1 MANLDWLEW
10 NCIPDSLNFKV
21 TQHGSFP
28 SCIEKVELS
37 RGSDL
42 KLLALGK
49 GNGYL
54 GFSED
59 YHRIKK
65 LRLGEVLPYLE
76 DTLGTTEFGELVRL
90 KGVSIPSSDSNP
102 LEQKVFINAEVNEA
116 EVIINCEAPI
126 TTHVEWIVNFSLK
139 PYTFS
144 RVTTREQYDT
154 FTIQRSNRD
163 KIERNS
169 SRKEDMSSDHFCC
182 NCTVEGKNW
191 SLVVGKV
198 TEKVSDPK
206 TLPGFIEFSD
216 INNCLPSENTK
227 QIILASLSFTIGR
240 QVVSAGSTSLAEGG
254 DRVSYTVKKVSLLGQ
269 ENTYKQ
275 GSMPPTPLDYTL
287 QKSYVDENKV
297 SSIVNAVAAKMKDL
311 NMEYPLFLL
320 WLGQVSPL
328 DVRAA
333 HLGAAIESLRDSY
346 CNLETTLLPK
356 NVWKTEIKQ
365 PLLDT
370 FDAVTA
376 NGSGACIRFFAFSIL
391 MEAGLYRLASLL
403 LQDYPAN
410 LDEAIKKCAAINIL
424 RKKLDNLNDKS
435 SNMKYDDF
443 FDLISLNIGEVE
455 KAALRERNRP
465 AHGSRYSSN
474 QYPGLAMTT
483 NALYTLFNRI
493 VLKLT
498 NAADCYIDYST
509 YGYPVRPIDHPLG
522 GPEGDGCPPQM

>member
-1 MANLDWLEW
+1 MTNRSFNRQENMANLDWLEW

-28 SCIEKVELS
+28 PCIEKVELS

-49 GNGYL
+49 GNGDFD
-54 GFSED
+54 FSQD
-59 YHRIKK
+59 DRIKN
-65 LRLGEVLPYLE
+65 LRSGEFLPYLE
-76 DTLGTTEFGELVRL
+76 DTLGNTKFGELVRL
-90 KGVSIPSSDSNP
+90 KGVSLRSSNRNH
-102 LEQKVFINAEVNEA
+102 LEQKLFINAEVNEV
-116 EVIINCEAPI
+116 EVINCEAPI
-126 TTHVEWIVNFSLK
+126 TTHVEWIVNFSLE

-144 RVTTREQYDT
+144 RATKREQYDT
-154 FTIQRSNRD
+154 FTIQRSGRD
-163 KIERNS
+163 RIERNS
-169 SRKEDMSSDHFCC
+169 IREENSTLDHFCC
-182 NCTVEGKNW
+182 DCTVEGKNW

-240 QVVSAGSTSLAEGG
+240 QVVSAGSTSLAAGG
-254 DRVSYTVKKVSLLGQ
+254 DRVSYIVKKVCLLGQ

-275 GSMPPTPLDYTL
+275 PSMPPTPLHPTL
-287 QKSYVDENKV
+287 RDSFVDENKV

-311 NMEYPLFLL
+311 NMEHPLFLL

-346 CNLETTLLPK
+346 YNLETTLLPK

-370 FDAVTA
+370 FDDVTA
-376 NGSGACIRFFAFSIL
+376 NGSGAQVRFFAFSIL
-391 MEAGLYRLASLL
+391 MQTGLYRLASLL
-403 LQDYPAN
+403 LQDY
-410 LDEAIKKCAAINIL
+410 LDRNKC
-424 RKKLDNLNDKS
+424 
-435 SNMKYDDF
+435 
-443 FDLISLNIGEVE
+443 
-455 KAALRERNRP
+455 
-465 AHGSRYSSN
+465 
-474 QYPGLAMTT
+474 
-483 NALYTLFNRI
+483 LF
-493 VLKLT
+493 
-498 NAADCYIDYST
+498 
-509 YGYPVRPIDHPLG
+509 
-522 GPEGDGCPPQM
+522 

>member
-1 MANLDWLEW
+1 MTNRSFNRQENMANLDWLEW
-10 NCIPDSLNFKV
+10 NCIPDSINFKV

-42 KLLALGK
+42 KVLALGK
-49 GNGYL
+49 GIGDFDFYQ
-54 GFSED
+54 D
-59 YHRIKK
+59 YRIKN
-65 LRLGEVLPYLE
+65 LRPGEFLPDLG
-76 DTLGTTEFGELVRL
+76 DTVGNTEFSELVRL
-90 KGVSIPSSDSNP
+90 KGVSIRSSNSKG
-102 LEQKVFINAEVNEA
+102 LEQKLFINAEVNEV
-116 EVIINCEAPI
+116 EVINSEAPI

-144 RVTTREQYDT
+144 RATTREQYDT
-154 FTIQRSNRD
+154 FTRKRSERD
-163 KIERNS
+163 IIERS
-169 SRKEDMSSDHFCC
+169 SRKKHWTLDHFCC
-182 NCTVEGKNW
+182 DCTVEGKNW

-240 QVVSAGSTSLAEGG
+240 QVVSAGSTSLAAGG
-254 DRVSYTVKKVSLLGQ
+254 DRVSYTVKKVCLLGQ
-269 ENTYKQ
+269 ENAYKQ
-275 GSMPPTPLDYTL
+275 PSMPPTPLDHTL
-287 QKSYVDENKV
+287 KQSFVDENKV

-320 WLGQVSPL
+320 WLGQLSPL

-346 CNLETTLLPK
+346 YNLETTLLPK
-356 NVWKTEIKQ
+356 NVWKTAIKE
-365 PLLDT
+365 PLLKT
-370 FDAVTA
+370 FDDVT
-376 NGSGACIRFFAFSIL
+376 
-391 MEAGLYRLASLL
+391 
-403 LQDYPAN
+403 AN
-410 LDEAIKKCAAINIL
+410 LDEATKESAAINIL
-424 RKKLDNLNDKS
+424 RNKLGNLNDKS
-435 SNMKYDDF
+435 SNMKYDEF
-443 FDLISLNIGEVE
+443 FNLISLKIGEVE

-498 NAADCYIDYST
+498 NAADCYFDYST
-509 YGYPVRPIDHPLG
+509 YGYPVRDIDHPLG
-522 GPEGDGCPPQM
+522 GPEGDGCPPKM

>member
-10 NCIPDSLNFKV
+10 NCIPDSINFKV

-28 SCIEKVELS
+28 PCIEKVELS

-42 KLLALGK
+42 KLLALGN
-49 GNGYL
+49 GNGDFD
-54 GFSED
+54 FSQD
-59 YHRIKK
+59 NRINK
-65 LRLGEVLPYLE
+65 LRPGEFLPYLE
-76 DTLGTTEFGELVRL
+76 DTFGNTEFGELVRL
-90 KGVSIPSSDSNP
+90 KGVSLRSSNSN
-102 LEQKVFINAEVNEA
+102 LSEQKVFLNAEVNEA
-116 EVIINCEAPI
+116 EVINCEAPI

-139 PYTFS
+139 PYILS
-144 RVTTREQYDT
+144 RATTRKQYDT
-154 FTIQRSNRD
+154 FTRQRSERD

-169 SRKEDMSSDHFCC
+169 SRKERMTFDHFCC
-182 NCTVEGKNW
+182 DCIVDGKNW

-198 TEKVSDPK
+198 TEKVADPK
-206 TLPGFIEFSD
+206 CLPGFIEFSD

-254 DRVSYTVKKVSLLGQ
+254 DRVSYTVKKVYLLGQ
-269 ENTYKQ
+269 ENAYKQ
-275 GSMPPTPLDYTL
+275 PSMPPTPLDPTL
-287 QKSYVDENKV
+287 QQNFVDENKV

-346 CNLETTLLPK
+346 CVSCKLDTTLLPK
-356 NVWKTEIKQ
+356 NVWKTAIEE
-365 PLLDT
+365 PLLKT
-370 FDAVTA
+370 FDDVT
-376 NGSGACIRFFAFSIL
+376 
-391 MEAGLYRLASLL
+391 
-403 LQDYPAN
+403 AN
-410 LDEAIKKCAAINIL
+410 LDESIKESAEIKIL
-424 RKKLDNLNDKS
+424 RNKLGNLNDKS
-435 SNMKYDDF
+435 SNMKYDEF
-443 FDLISLNIGEVE
+443 FDLISLKIGKVE
-455 KAALRERNRP
+455 NAGLKERNRA
-465 AHGSRYSSN
+465 AHGSPYSSA
-474 QYPGLAMTT
+474 QYPGLVMTT

-509 YGYPVRPIDHPLG
+509 DGYPVRDIDHPLG
-522 GPEGDGCPPQM
+522 GPDGDGCPAKM

>member
-10 NCIPDSLNFKV
+10 DCIPDSLNFKV

-49 GNGYL
+49 GNGDFD
-54 GFSED
+54 FSQD
-59 YHRIKK
+59 YRIKN
-65 LRLGEVLPYLE
+65 LRPGEFLPYLE
-76 DTLGTTEFGELVRL
+76 DTLGNTEFGELVRL
-90 KGVSIPSSDSNP
+90 KGVSIHSSNSKL
-102 LEQKVFINAEVNEA
+102 LELKLFAEVNEV
-116 EVIINCEAPI
+116 EVINCDAPI
-126 TTHVEWIVNFSLK
+126 TTHVEGIINFLLK
-139 PYTFS
+139 PYIFS
-144 RVTTREQYDT
+144 RATKREQYDT
-154 FTIQRSNRD
+154 FTRKRSERD
-163 KIERNS
+163 KIERS
-169 SRKEDMSSDHFCC
+169 SRKTTHRTLDHFCC
-182 NCTVEGKNW
+182 DCTVEGKNW

-254 DRVSYTVKKVSLLGQ
+254 DRVSYTVKKVCLLGQ
-269 ENTYKQ
+269 ENAYNQ
-275 GSMPPTPLDYTL
+275 PSMPPTPLDHTL
-287 QKSYVDENKV
+287 KQSFVDENKV

-346 CNLETTLLPK
+346 YNLETTLLPK
-356 NVWKTEIKQ
+356 NVWKTAIKE
-365 PLLDT
+365 PLLKT
-370 FDAVTA
+370 FDDVT
-376 NGSGACIRFFAFSIL
+376 
-391 MEAGLYRLASLL
+391 
-403 LQDYPAN
+403 AN
-410 LDEAIKKCAAINIL
+410 LDEAIKKCVAINIL
-424 RKKLDNLNDKS
+424 RNKLGSLNDKS
-435 SNMKYDDF
+435 SNLKYDEF
-443 FDLISLNIGEVE
+443 FDLISLKIGEVE

-474 QYPGLAMTT
+474 QYPGLVMTT

-498 NAADCYIDYST
+498 NAADCYFDYST
-509 YGYPVRPIDHPLG
+509 YGYPVRDIDRPLG
-522 GPEGDGCPPQM
+522 GTDGDGCPAKM

>member
-10 NCIPDSLNFKV
+10 DCIPDSLNFKV

-42 KLLALGK
+42 KLLALGN
-49 GNGYL
+49 GNGDFDL
-54 GFSED
+54 SQD
-59 YHRIKK
+59 DRIKN
-65 LRLGEVLPYLE
+65 LRSGEFLPYLG
-76 DTLGTTEFGELVRL
+76 DTVGNTEFGELVRL
-90 KGVSIPSSDSNP
+90 KGVSIPSSNSNS
-102 LEQKVFINAEVNEA
+102 LEQKVFINAEVNEV
-116 EVIINCEAPI
+116 EVINCGAPI

-144 RVTTREQYDT
+144 RVTTREYYDT
-154 FTIQRSNRD
+154 FTRQRSARD

-169 SRKEDMSSDHFCC
+169 SSRKENMSLDHFCC
-182 NCTVEGKNW
+182 DCTVEGKNW

-198 TEKVSDPK
+198 TEKVSDPE

-254 DRVSYTVKKVSLLGQ
+254 DRVSYTVKKVCLLGQ
-269 ENTYKQ
+269 ENAYKQ
-275 GSMPPTPLDYTL
+275 PSMPPTPLYPTL
-287 QKSYVDENKV
+287 PHSSVDENQV

-346 CNLETTLLPK
+346 YNLETTLLPK
-356 NVWKTEIKQ
+356 NVWKKAIKE
-365 PLLDT
+365 PLLKT
-370 FDAVTA
+370 FDDVT
-376 NGSGACIRFFAFSIL
+376 
-391 MEAGLYRLASLL
+391 
-403 LQDYPAN
+403 AN
-410 LDEAIKKCAAINIL
+410 LDEATKK
-424 RKKLDNLNDKS
+424 
-435 SNMKYDDF
+435 
-443 FDLISLNIGEVE
+443 V
-455 KAALRERNRP
+455 
-465 AHGSRYSSN
+465 
-474 QYPGLAMTT
+474 
-483 NALYTLFNRI
+483 
-493 VLKLT
+493 
-498 NAADCYIDYST
+498 
-509 YGYPVRPIDHPLG
+509 
-522 GPEGDGCPPQM
+522 

>member
-21 TQHGSFP
+21 TQHGIFP
-28 SCIEKVELS
+28 LCIEKVELS

-49 GNGYL
+49 GNGDFD
-54 GFSED
+54 FSQD
-59 YHRIKK
+59 DRIKN
-65 LRLGEVLPYLE
+65 LRAGEFLPYLE

-90 KGVSIPSSDSNP
+90 KGVSLRSSNSKL
-102 LEQKVFINAEVNEA
+102 LEQKIFINAEVNEV
-116 EVIINCEAPI
+116 EVINCEAPI
-126 TTHVEWIVNFSLK
+126 TTHVEWIINFSLK
-139 PYTFS
+139 PYILS
-144 RVTTREQYDT
+144 RATTREQYDT
-154 FTIQRSNRD
+154 FTRKRSERD
-163 KIERNS
+163 KIERS
-169 SRKEDMSSDHFCC
+169 SRKEHMAFDHFCC
-182 NCTVEGKNW
+182 DCTVEGKNW

-254 DRVSYTVKKVSLLGQ
+254 DRVSYTVKKVCLLG
-269 ENTYKQ
+269 EANAYKQ
-275 GSMPPTPLDYTL
+275 PSMPPTPLDPTL
-287 QKSYVDENKV
+287 QQSFVDENKV

-346 CNLETTLLPK
+346 YNLETTLLPK
-356 NVWKTEIKQ
+356 NVWKTAIKE
-365 PLLDT
+365 PLLKT
-370 FDAVTA
+370 FEDVT
-376 NGSGACIRFFAFSIL
+376 
-391 MEAGLYRLASLL
+391 
-403 LQDYPAN
+403 AN

-424 RKKLDNLNDKS
+424 RNKLGNLNDKS
-435 SNMKYDDF
+435 SNMKYDEF
-443 FDLISLNIGEVE
+443 FNLISLKIGEVE
-455 KAALRERNRP
+455 KAALRERNKP
-465 AHGSRYSSN
+465 AHGSRYLSD
-474 QYPGLAMTT
+474 QYPGLVMTT

-509 YGYPVRPIDHPLG
+509 YGYPVRDIDHPLG
-522 GPEGDGCPPQM
+522 GPEGDGCPPKM

>member
-1 MANLDWLEW
+1 MTNLDWLEW
-10 NCIPDSLNFKV
+10 DCIPDSINFKV

-49 GNGYL
+49 GNGYFN
-54 GFSED
+54 FSQD
-59 YHRIKK
+59 DSIKN
-65 LRLGEVLPYLE
+65 LRPSEFLPYLE

-90 KGVSIPSSDSNP
+90 KGVSLGSSNSNL

-116 EVIINCEAPI
+116 EVINCEAPI
-126 TTHVEWIVNFSLK
+126 TTHVEWIVNFSLE

-154 FTIQRSNRD
+154 FTIQRSNRY

-169 SRKEDMSSDHFCC
+169 SIKENMSSADHFCC
-182 NCTVEGKNW
+182 DCTVEGKNW

-198 TEKVSDPK
+198 TEKVSDHK

-240 QVVSAGSTSLAEGG
+240 QVVGAGSTSLAEGG
-254 DRVSYTVKKVSLLGQ
+254 DRVSYTVKKVCLLGQ
-269 ENTYKQ
+269 ENAYKQ
-275 GSMPPTPLDYTL
+275 PSMPPTPLDHTL
-287 QKSYVDENKV
+287 RQSFVDENKV

-311 NMEYPLFLL
+311 NMQYPLFLL

-346 CNLETTLLPK
+346 YNLETTLLPK
-356 NVWKTEIKQ
+356 KVWKTAIKE
-365 PLLDT
+365 PLLKT
-370 FDAVTA
+370 FDDV
-376 NGSGACIRFFAFSIL
+376 I
-391 MEAGLYRLASLL
+391 
-403 LQDYPAN
+403 AN
-410 LDEAIKKCAAINIL
+410 LDEATKESAAINIL
-424 RKKLDNLNDKS
+424 RNKLGNLNDKS
-435 SNMKYDDF
+435 SNMKYDEF
-443 FDLISLNIGEVE
+443 FDLISLKIGKVE
-455 KAALRERNRP
+455 KAALKERNRP
-465 AHGSRYSSN
+465 AHGSPYSSE
-474 QYPGLAMTT
+474 QYPGLVMTT

-509 YGYPVRPIDHPLG
+509 YGYPVRDIDHPLG
-522 GPEGDGCPPQM
+522 GPEGDGCPPKM

>member
-10 NCIPDSLNFKV
+10 DCIPDSINFKV

-49 GNGYL
+49 GIGDFDFYQ
-54 GFSED
+54 D
-59 YHRIKK
+59 YRIKN
-65 LRLGEVLPYLE
+65 LRPGEFLPYLG
-76 DTLGTTEFGELVRL
+76 DTVGNTEFGELVRL
-90 KGVSIPSSDSNP
+90 KGVSIHSSNSNKPS
-102 LEQKVFINAEVNEA
+102 EQKVFINAEVNEV
-116 EVIINCEAPI
+116 EVINGEAPI
-126 TTHVEWIVNFSLK
+126 TTHVEWIVNFSL

-154 FTIQRSNRD
+154 FTRQRSNRE

-169 SRKEDMSSDHFCC
+169 IRKENMSSDNFCC
-182 NCTVEGKNW
+182 DCTVEGKNW

-198 TEKVSDPK
+198 TEKVSDPE

-254 DRVSYTVKKVSLLGQ
+254 DRVSYTVKKVCLLGQ

-275 GSMPPTPLDYTL
+275 RSMPPTPLDHTL
-287 QKSYVDENKV
+287 QKSFVDDNKV

-346 CNLETTLLPK
+346 YNLETTLLPK
-356 NVWKTEIKQ
+356 NVWKTAIKA
-365 PLLDT
+365 PLLKT
-370 FDAVTA
+370 FDDVT
-376 NGSGACIRFFAFSIL
+376 
-391 MEAGLYRLASLL
+391 
-403 LQDYPAN
+403 AN
-410 LDEAIKKCAAINIL
+410 LDEATKESAAINIL
-424 RKKLDNLNDKS
+424 RNKLGNLNDKS
-435 SNMKYDDF
+435 SNMKYEEF
-443 FDLISLNIGEVE
+443 FDLISLNIGKVE

-509 YGYPVRPIDHPLG
+509 YGYPVRDIDHPLG
-522 GPEGDGCPPQM
+522 GPEGDGSPPQM

>member
-10 NCIPDSLNFKV
+10 DCIPDSLNFKV

-49 GNGYL
+49 GNGYFN
-54 GFSED
+54 FSQD
-59 YHRIKK
+59 DRIKN
-65 LRLGEVLPYLE
+65 LRPGKFLPDLG
-76 DTLGTTEFGELVRL
+76 DTLGNTKFGELVRL
-90 KGVSIPSSDSNP
+90 KGVSICSSNYNT
-102 LEQKVFINAEVNEA
+102 LEQKVFINAEVNEV
-116 EVIINCEAPI
+116 EVINGEAPI
-126 TTHVEWIVNFSLK
+126 TTHVEWIVNFSL

-154 FTIQRSNRD
+154 FTRQRSNRE

-169 SRKEDMSSDHFCC
+169 IRKENMISDHFCC
-182 NCTVEGKNW
+182 DFTVEGKNW

-240 QVVSAGSTSLAEGG
+240 QVVSAGSTSLAAGG
-254 DRVSYTVKKVSLLGQ
+254 DRVSYIVKKVCLLGQ
-269 ENTYKQ
+269 ENAYKQ
-275 GSMPPTPLDYTL
+275 PSMPPTPLHPTL
-287 QKSYVDENKV
+287 RDSFVDENKV

-311 NMEYPLFLL
+311 KMEYPLFLL

-346 CNLETTLLPK
+346 YNNVETTLLPK
-356 NVWKTEIKQ
+356 NVWKKAIKE
-365 PLLDT
+365 PLLKT
-370 FDAVTA
+370 FDDVT
-376 NGSGACIRFFAFSIL
+376 
-391 MEAGLYRLASLL
+391 
-403 LQDYPAN
+403 AN
-410 LDEAIKKCAAINIL
+410 LDEATKESAAINIL
-424 RKKLDNLNDKS
+424 RKKLDYLNEKS
-435 SNMKYDDF
+435 SNMKYEEF
-443 FDLISLNIGEVE
+443 FDLISLKIGKVE
-455 KAALRERNRP
+455 NAALRERNTP
-465 AHGSRYSSN
+465 AHGSRYSSD
-474 QYPGLAMTT
+474 QYPGLVMTT

-509 YGYPVRPIDHPLG
+509 YGYPVRDIDRPLG
-522 GPEGDGCPPQM
+522 GPEGDGCPAKM

>member
-10 NCIPDSLNFKV
+10 DCIPDSINFKV
-21 TQHGSFP
+21 TQHGIFP

-49 GNGYL
+49 GNGYFN
-54 GFSED
+54 FSQD
-59 YHRIKK
+59 DRIKN
-65 LRLGEVLPYLE
+65 LRPGEFLPYLE
-76 DTLGTTEFGELVRL
+76 DTLGNTEFGELVRL
-90 KGVSIPSSDSNP
+90 KGVSIHSSNSKP
-102 LEQKVFINAEVNEA
+102 LEQKVFINAEVNEV
-116 EVIINCEAPI
+116 EVINCEAPI
-126 TTHVEWIVNFSLK
+126 TTHVEWIVNFSLE

-169 SRKEDMSSDHFCC
+169 SRKENMSLDHFCC
-182 NCTVEGKNW
+182 DCTVEGKNW

-254 DRVSYTVKKVSLLGQ
+254 DRVSYTVKKVCLLGQ
-269 ENTYKQ
+269 ENAYKQ
-275 GSMPPTPLDYTL
+275 PSMPPTPLDHTL
-287 QKSYVDENKV
+287 KQSFVDENKV

-346 CNLETTLLPK
+346 YNLETTLLPK
-356 NVWKTEIKQ
+356 NVWKKAIKE
-365 PLLDT
+365 PLLKT
-370 FDAVTA
+370 FDDVT
-376 NGSGACIRFFAFSIL
+376 
-391 MEAGLYRLASLL
+391 
-403 LQDYPAN
+403 AN
-410 LDEAIKKCAAINIL
+410 LDEATKESAAINIL
-424 RKKLDNLNDKS
+424 RKKLDYLNDKS
-435 SNMKYDDF
+435 SNMQYEEF
-443 FDLISLNIGEVE
+443 FDLISLKIGKVE
-455 KAALRERNRP
+455 KAALKERNTP
-465 AHGSRYSSN
+465 AHGRRYSSD
-474 QYPGLAMTT
+474 QYPGLVMTT

-509 YGYPVRPIDHPLG
+509 YDYPVRDIDHPLG
-522 GPEGDGCPPQM
+522 GPDGDGCPPKM

>member
-10 NCIPDSLNFKV
+10 NCIPDSINFKV

-28 SCIEKVELS
+28 PCIEKVELS

-42 KLLALGK
+42 KLLALGN
-49 GNGYL
+49 GNGDFD
-54 GFSED
+54 FSQD
-59 YHRIKK
+59 NRINK
-65 LRLGEVLPYLE
+65 LRPGEFLPYLE
-76 DTLGTTEFGELVRL
+76 DTFGNTEFGELVRL
-90 KGVSIPSSDSNP
+90 KGVSLRSSNSN
-102 LEQKVFINAEVNEA
+102 LSEQKVFLNAEVNEA
-116 EVIINCEAPI
+116 EVINCEAPI

-139 PYTFS
+139 PYILS
-144 RVTTREQYDT
+144 RATTRKQYDT
-154 FTIQRSNRD
+154 FTRQRSERD

-169 SRKEDMSSDHFCC
+169 SRKERMTFDHFCC
-182 NCTVEGKNW
+182 DCIVDGKNW

-198 TEKVSDPK
+198 TDKVADPK
-206 TLPGFIEFSD
+206 CLPGFIEFSD

-254 DRVSYTVKKVSLLGQ
+254 DRVSYTVKKVYLLGQ
-269 ENTYKQ
+269 ENAYKQ
-275 GSMPPTPLDYTL
+275 PSMPPTPLDPTL
-287 QKSYVDENKV
+287 QQNFVDENKV

-346 CNLETTLLPK
+346 CVSCKLDTTLLPK
-356 NVWKTEIKQ
+356 NVWKTAIEE
-365 PLLDT
+365 PLLKT
-370 FDAVTA
+370 FDDVT
-376 NGSGACIRFFAFSIL
+376 
-391 MEAGLYRLASLL
+391 
-403 LQDYPAN
+403 AN
-410 LDEAIKKCAAINIL
+410 LDESIKESAEIKIL
-424 RKKLDNLNDKS
+424 RNKLGNLNDKS
-435 SNMKYDDF
+435 SNMKYDEF
-443 FDLISLNIGEVE
+443 FDLISLKIGKVE
-455 KAALRERNRP
+455 NAGLKERNRA
-465 AHGSRYSSN
+465 AHGSPYSSA
-474 QYPGLAMTT
+474 QYPGLVMTT

-509 YGYPVRPIDHPLG
+509 DGYPVRDIDHPLG
-522 GPEGDGCPPQM
+522 GPDGDGCPAKM

>member
-10 NCIPDSLNFKV
+10 NCIPDSINFKV

-28 SCIEKVELS
+28 PCIEKVELS

-42 KLLALGK
+42 KLLALGN
-49 GNGYL
+49 GNGDFD
-54 GFSED
+54 FSQD
-59 YHRIKK
+59 NRINK
-65 LRLGEVLPYLE
+65 LRPGEFLPYLE
-76 DTLGTTEFGELVRL
+76 DTFGNTEFGELVRL
-90 KGVSIPSSDSNP
+90 KGVSLRSSNSN
-102 LEQKVFINAEVNEA
+102 LSEQKVFLNAEVNEA
-116 EVIINCEAPI
+116 EVINCEAPI

-139 PYTFS
+139 PYILS
-144 RVTTREQYDT
+144 RATTRKQYDT
-154 FTIQRSNRD
+154 FTRQRSERD

-169 SRKEDMSSDHFCC
+169 SRKERMTFDHFCC
-182 NCTVEGKNW
+182 DCIVDGKNW

-198 TEKVSDPK
+198 TDKVADPK
-206 TLPGFIEFSD
+206 CLPGFIEFSD

-254 DRVSYTVKKVSLLGQ
+254 DRVSYTVKKVYLLGQ
-269 ENTYKQ
+269 ENAYKQ
-275 GSMPPTPLDYTL
+275 PSMPPTPLDPTL
-287 QKSYVDENKV
+287 QQNFVDENKV

-346 CNLETTLLPK
+346 CVSCKLDTTLLPK
-356 NVWKTEIKQ
+356 NVWKTAIKE
-365 PLLDT
+365 PLLKT
-370 FDAVTA
+370 FDDVT
-376 NGSGACIRFFAFSIL
+376 
-391 MEAGLYRLASLL
+391 
-403 LQDYPAN
+403 AN
-410 LDEAIKKCAAINIL
+410 LDESIKESAEIKIL
-424 RKKLDNLNDKS
+424 RNKLGNLNDKS
-435 SNMKYDDF
+435 SNMKYDEF
-443 FDLISLNIGEVE
+443 FDLISLKIGKVE
-455 KAALRERNRP
+455 NAGLKERNRA
-465 AHGSRYSSN
+465 AHGSPYSSA
-474 QYPGLAMTT
+474 QYPGLVMTT

-509 YGYPVRPIDHPLG
+509 YGYPVRDIDHPLG
-522 GPEGDGCPPQM
+522 GPDGDGCPAKM

>member
-10 NCIPDSLNFKV
+10 DCIPDSLNFKV

-49 GNGYL
+49 GIGDFDFYQ
-54 GFSED
+54 D
-59 YHRIKK
+59 YRIKN
-65 LRLGEVLPYLE
+65 LRPGEFLPYLG
-76 DTLGTTEFGELVRL
+76 DTVGNTEFGELVRL
-90 KGVSIPSSDSNP
+90 KGVSIRSSNSKG
-102 LEQKVFINAEVNEA
+102 LEQKLFINAEVNEV
-116 EVIINCEAPI
+116 EVINCEAPI
-126 TTHVEWIVNFSLK
+126 TTQVEWIINFSLE
-139 PYTFS
+139 PYILS
-144 RVTTREQYDT
+144 RATTREQYDT
-154 FTIQRSNRD
+154 FTRQRSERD

-169 SRKEDMSSDHFCC
+169 SRKENMTFDHFCC
-182 NCTVEGKNW
+182 DCQVEGKNW

-254 DRVSYTVKKVSLLGQ
+254 DRVSYTVKKVCLLGQ
-269 ENTYKQ
+269 ENAYKQ
-275 GSMPPTPLDYTL
+275 PSMPPTPLDPTL
-287 QKSYVDENKV
+287 QQSFVDENKV

-311 NMEYPLFLL
+311 NMQYPLFLL

-346 CNLETTLLPK
+346 YNLETTLLPK
-356 NVWKTEIKQ
+356 NVWKTAIKE
-365 PLLDT
+365 PLLKT
-370 FDAVTA
+370 FDDV
-376 NGSGACIRFFAFSIL
+376 I
-391 MEAGLYRLASLL
+391 
-403 LQDYPAN
+403 AN
-410 LDEAIKKCAAINIL
+410 LDEAIQESAEVKIL
-424 RKKLDNLNDKS
+424 RGKLGSLNEKS
-435 SNMKYDDF
+435 SNLKYKEF
-443 FDLISLNIGEVE
+443 FNLISLKIGEVE
-455 KAALRERNRP
+455 NAALRERNKP
-465 AHGSRYSSN
+465 AHGSRYLSN
-474 QYPGLAMTT
+474 QYPGLVMTT

-509 YGYPVRPIDHPLG
+509 YDYPVRDIDHPLG
-522 GPEGDGCPPQM
+522 GPEGDGCPPKMKPGTD

>member
-21 TQHGSFP
+21 TQHGCFP
-28 SCIEKVELS
+28 SCIEKIELS

-49 GNGYL
+49 GNGDL
-54 GFSED
+54 DFSQD
-59 YHRIKK
+59 DRIKN
-65 LRLGEVLPYLE
+65 LRPGEFLPDLE
-76 DTLGTTEFGELVRL
+76 DTLGNTEFGELVRL
-90 KGVSIPSSDSNP
+90 KGVSLRSYNSNL
-102 LEQKVFINAEVNEA
+102 LEEKVFINAEVNEV
-116 EVIINCEAPI
+116 EVINCEAPI
-126 TTHVEWIVNFSLK
+126 TTLVEWIVNFSLE

-144 RVTTREQYDT
+144 RSTKRKQSDT
-154 FTIQRSNRD
+154 FTRPRSERD

-169 SRKEDMSSDHFCC
+169 IREENITLDHFCC
-182 NCTVEGKNW
+182 DCAVDGKNW
-191 SLVVGKV
+191 SLVVGNV
-198 TEKVSDPK
+198 TEKIAAAKCLS
-206 TLPGFIEFSD
+206 GFIEFSD

-254 DRVSYTVKKVSLLGQ
+254 DRVSYTVKKVCLLGQ
-269 ENTYKQ
+269 ENAYKQ
-275 GSMPPTPLDYTL
+275 PSMPPTPLDHTL
-287 QKSYVDENKV
+287 QQSFVDENKV

-346 CNLETTLLPK
+346 YNLETTLLPK
-356 NVWKTEIKQ
+356 NVWKTAIKE
-365 PLLDT
+365 PLIKT
-370 FDAVTA
+370 FDDVT
-376 NGSGACIRFFAFSIL
+376 
-391 MEAGLYRLASLL
+391 
-403 LQDYPAN
+403 AN
-410 LDEAIKKCAAINIL
+410 LDEATKESAAINIL
-424 RKKLDNLNDKS
+424 RNKLGNLNDKS
-435 SNMKYDDF
+435 SNMKYDEF
-443 FDLISLNIGEVE
+443 FNLISLKIGEVE

-498 NAADCYIDYST
+498 KAADCYIDYST
-509 YGYPVRPIDHPLG
+509 YGYPVRDIDHPLG
-522 GPEGDGCPPQM
+522 GPEGDGCPPKM